1 MSYGLRGIDKK
12 SMKTHVKS
20 VDDMAVD
27 CTWNEESFGTR
38 IEGGGKTGQVV
49 FDRVLHYY
57 ILTCQMLALWPIT
70 DFDQNVKKV

>member
-1 MSYGLRGIDKK
+1 MIAGFFSNNYRAAFYMSYGLRGIDKK

-38 IEGGGKTGQVV
+38 IEGEEDGDKWCLTG
-49 FDRVLHYY
+49 
-57 ILTCQMLALWPIT
+57 
-70 DFDQNVKKV
+70 